1 MRRLRLALG
10 LAAALLLWAAP
21 GYGAETLT
29 MTCPVCDHVDV
40 SGAGLEPNARLTL
53 VIRDVRTG
61 QKVIPDMPVVASAS
75 GEFEREIDL
84 DLSKYPALLADLYEK
99 NGSTLV
105 LAAHTN
111 AEAPATASVTWRSP
125 TRAPAP
131 GRPPRS
137 GPACWSLAA
146 CSCWPAAAVRGSRYG
161 HGGHSEADRPRGL
174 AVFVQVIQ
182 GQVADA
188 EQVRAALDRWARE
201 LAPAPPAGSARPPA

>member
-61 QKVIPDMPVVASAS
+61 QKVVPDMPVTASAA

-111 AEAPATASVTWRSP
+111 AEAPAHCKRDVALPYTGAGT
-125 TRAPAP
+125 
-131 GRPPRS
+131 G
-137 GPACWSLAA
+137 
-146 CSCWPAAAVRGSRYG
+146 PAAAVGAGLLVAGGLLLVAGRRRPGFAVWSR
-161 HGGHSEADRPRGL
+161 RP
-174 AVFVQVIQ
+174 
-182 GQVADA
+182 
-188 EQVRAALDRWARE
+188 
-201 LAPAPPAGSARPPA
+201 

>member
-10 LAAALLLWAAP
+10 LAVALLLWAAP

-61 QKVIPDMPVVASAS
+61 QKVATDMPVTASAS

-111 AEAPATASVTWRSP
+111 AEAPAHCKRDVALPYTGAGT
-125 TRAPAP
+125 
-131 GRPPRS
+131 G
-137 GPACWSLAA
+137 
-146 CSCWPAAAVRGSRYG
+146 PAAAVGAGLLVAGGLLLLAGRRRPGFAVWSR
-161 HGGHSEADRPRGL
+161 RP
-174 AVFVQVIQ
+174 
-182 GQVADA
+182 
-188 EQVRAALDRWARE
+188 
-201 LAPAPPAGSARPPA
+201 